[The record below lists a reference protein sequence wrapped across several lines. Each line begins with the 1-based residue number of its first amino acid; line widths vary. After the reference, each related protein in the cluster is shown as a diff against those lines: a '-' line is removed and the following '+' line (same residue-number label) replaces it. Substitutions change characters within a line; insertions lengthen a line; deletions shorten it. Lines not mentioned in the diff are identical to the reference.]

1 MPDCFLCYWCNPGV
15 ATSSRQFR
23 KIQLAEKPKPSGNPP
38 STPDPF
44 ALVAKIKTRGPA
56 PVHLWDPPYC
66 GDIDLVIKRD
76 GSWVHE
82 GKPIR
87 RPAMLQLFASVL
99 KLEGDKYFL
108 VTPVEKVGIQ
118 VEDCPFIVTTM
129 EAEQTEQGQRLRFGT
144 NTGESLIANAEHELS
159 FAEDENGEPH
169 PTLHIR
175 NGLRGLLTRAVFYRL
190 VELAEPARVEK
201 GAVENLETDA
211 GKDAGKEAGNDLLGV
226 RSDGA
231 FFVLG
236 RVP

>member
-1 MPDCFLCYWCNPGV
+1 
-15 ATSSRQFR
+15 
-23 KIQLAEKPKPSGNPP
+23 LAENHMPSSKTSNA
-38 STPDPF
+38 PDPF

-66 GDIDLVIKRD
+66 GDIDLIIKRD

-87 RPAMLQLFASVL
+87 RPAMVQLFASVL
-99 KLEGDKYFL
+99 KLEEGKYYL

-118 VEDCPFIVTTM
+118 VEDCPFVVTTM
-129 EAEQTEQGQRLRFGT
+129 EVEQSEHGQCLRFGT
-144 NTGESLIANAEHELS
+144 NTGESLVADAEHELR
-159 FAEDENGEPH
+159 FEADEGGEPH

-175 NGLRGLLTRAVFYRL
+175 DGLRGLLTRAVFYRL
-190 VELAEPARVEK
+190 VELAESAPVEK
-201 GAVENLETDA
+201 EAVEGSKPEM
-211 GKDAGKEAGNDLLGV
+211 GKEAGNELLGV

-236 RVP
+236 RIPR